1 MPQLKTSLPSQT
13 LPTPAT
19 EPKHHPIHSPNPKS
33 THIFTTATKP
43 EPNNSEWTPIQIP
56 EQEERVLKVTV
67 LDTWPSLWVATL
79 SIRSLKSTI
88 MTNTRERARQRPH
101 RSGQISSSQT
111 SLITTYSFMHR
122 KEIRAMKCNR
132 EIPTA

>member
-1 MPQLKTSLPSQT
+1 MPRFKTSLPSQT
-13 LPTPAT
+13 PPTPAT

-33 THIFTTATKP
+33 THTFTTATKP
-43 EPNNSEWTPIQIP
+43 EPNNSEWTLIQIH
-56 EQEERVLKVTV
+56 EQEERVLTV
-67 LDTWPSLWVATL
+67 RVPDTRPSLWEATP
-79 SIRSLKSTI
+79 SIHSLKSTV

-101 RSGQISSSQT
+101 RSGQIRTSAT
-111 SLITTYSFMHR
+111 SLTTTYSFMHR